1 MQQRF
6 SVLRF
11 LVYLIAFTSLLLLRL
26 VVAPDGQGGMAAYF
40 VCVGAAAAAYLVW
53 YASSAGYS
61 RNLLAGVLVYLT
73 LAIVVAA
80 CPPFVLVLAFWS
92 LSGLVRRRRALL
104 MHALASV
111 ALFVLVFPLPFAQ
124 FLGAPELAGAP
135 AGIAYV
141 GFAIGWSAW
150 AARSPLRLGLFKF
163 ATMLLAV
170 PLVASFVAL
179 VGGGMLSRPERRVR
193 NSMRRAQRAITLAL
207 PAPAPAYA
215 TAVDLSAMG
224 SGAMNAVVAAA
235 AVGGAANTVLQAA
248 VAAD

>member
-26 VVAPDGQGGMAAYF
+26 VVAPDGQSGMVAYF
-40 VCVGAAAAAYLVW
+40 ACVGAAAAAYLVW

-92 LSGLVRRRRALL
+92 LSGLARRRRALL
-104 MHALASV
+104 VHALASV

-124 FLGAPELAGAP
+124 WVGAPELAGAP
-135 AGIAYV
+135 AGLAYV
-141 GFAIGWSAW
+141 VFATGWSAW

-193 NSMRRAQRAITLAL
+193 NSMRRAQRAMTLAL
-207 PAPAPAYA
+207 PAPAADRS
-215 TAVDLSAMG
+215 VVS
-224 SGAMNAVVAAA
+224 SGTMDPGFAAA
-235 AVGGAANTVLQAA
+235 AVGGSARTVQHAA

>member
-11 LVYLIAFTSLLLLRL
+11 VVYLIAFTSLLLLRL
-26 VVAPDGQGGMAAYF
+26 VVAPDGRSGMLAYCL
-40 VCVGAAAAAYLVW
+40 CVGAGAAAYLVW

-80 CPPFVLVLAFWS
+80 CPPFVVVLAFWS
-92 LSGLVRRRRALL
+92 LSGLVKRRRALL
-104 MHALASV
+104 LHALASV
-111 ALFVLVFPLPFAQ
+111 ALFMLVFPLPFAQ
-124 FLGAPELAGAP
+124 FVGAPELAGAP

-141 GFAIGWSAW
+141 CFAIGWSAW

-170 PLVASFVAL
+170 PLVTSFVAL

-207 PAPAPAYA
+207 PAPAPTSVAD
-215 TAVDLSAMG
+215 VSAAA
-224 SGAMNAVVAAA
+224 SGAMNAMVASVV
-235 AVGGAANTVLQAA
+235 VGGVANEPVLAARAA
-248 VAAD
+248 H